1 MAIVKKI
8 PVAKVGEILPG
19 RVKQFRFG
27 FREGIAY
34 NDAGTL
40 KAYVNA
46 CTHMGGMTKLDAGVL
61 RCVRHGAEFDPSTG
75 ERRSGQAPEG
85 TRLAPVE
92 LGVEGDDVFALLVLN
107 DEI

>member
-8 PVAKVGEILPG
+8 PVAKVGEIGPG
-19 RVKQFRFG
+19 QTKHFRLG

-46 CTHMGGMTKLDAGVL
+46 CTHMGGATKFERGVF

-85 TRLAPVE
+85 TRLAHVDLE
-92 LGVEGDDVFALLVLN
+92 FEGDDVFALLVIN
-107 DEI
+107 DEM